1 MCGTA
6 EYLCMDVARLTTVFL
21 VCRCKNILSLS
32 AELTHAE
39 QKIQLPLSGGVSH
52 HESAGHLSP
61 RITHTYNL
69 LSSVLLSSPV
79 HLSSPLSTSCPLSL
93 AFISSAGPADSW
105 SRPGLPPPP
114 PRGLKGA
121 ALEVEAPRPSGSL
134 TCPQREASD
143 EGSGPRTQNPPLGVR
158 PGQTQPARH

>member
-1 MCGTA
+1 MCGAA
-6 EYLCMDVARLTTVFL
+6 EYFCMDVARLTTVFL
-21 VCRCKNILSLS
+21 VCWQKHTFSLTH
-32 AELTHAE
+32 ADLTHAE
-39 QKIQLPLSGGVSH
+39 QKTQLPLSGGVSH

-61 RITHTYNL
+61 RIAHTYNL
-69 LSSVLLSSPV
+69 LSSILLSSPV

-93 AFISSAGPADSW
+93 ALLSSAGPADSW

-134 TCPQREASD
+134 TCPQ
-143 EGSGPRTQNPPLGVR
+143 
-158 PGQTQPARH
+158 